1 MDKKGDQRR
10 FMANR
15 APVRVSNATRVREM
29 NEVKNYDRNQ
39 QQRVF
44 DMSKRQVQSES
55 ESIKPIDAKD
65 AGAAFKLQTYISK
78 LQQILSQKSDL
89 FSQLQTSPLTDLDKL
104 KGTTKQAS
112 LLTMLVSKAEFVQSF
127 NEMVAYVSLFFKDI
141 QSDNRVR
148 DRMYAAYFTPLI
160 DQMRQLSENYPQL
173 FATLPPPARAQGG
186 QPPTNSGKVYD
197 LVRRETRDMY
207 SLLNVAAD
215 NIQDGIFRPIG
226 AKDVAEYTRDQNVNA
241 TFSANPAPP
250 GPVVP
255 SMAVRQADQQIAI
268 QQDLQAANQRAAL
281 AQAAEIAAQ
290 NPYDPRGDPELS
302 PQQQQGYT
310 AIQADIATGGLRPN
324 TQFPIRSVADVLALV
339 NDGTIS
345 QQDAVQVIGS
355 TLGLGEKL
363 GVINRQQTIQVSQA
377 ADAGDMNP
385 LSRLIDE
392 VNPAIQMYNDWVQ
405 TRGVLAPAPEDGG
418 RPAPLDPSPR
428 PAPGP
433 ADPPLQMASDADLDD
448 VVRRWVQANNFPADS
463 KIPTADSGKG
473 ELGGDRWRPLFGM
486 ERLLAEGGMRV
497 EVIARLKAA
506 IGRYN
511 ATIPKKKPGKKP
523 KPGGSPAQPQQG
535 QAAAAQPNYDSF
547 QIAQANSAE
556 NRAIVSAILRA
567 EEQKGGLL
575 DSQSQT
581 DADNVLNILERDN
594 QNAFDALMA
603 SQNDDRGLA
612 RMDVVLPLV
621 TAVNSAK
628 RAAARNDGRAEGDY
642 VGLGRVGRKSNA
654 KAFLRGCGVPNDIMY
669 ESMLRHGL
677 HDDSTI
683 EDLEGSGIMD
693 TLRDFGSS
701 VADSASGWYD
711 TIKNNMPT
719 MSDVRRAVGKVVP
732 DSFSDYVPS
741 GLQRTTGDKVK
752 DFFGFGRRQY
762 SPQELDFVPGQMTQF
777 NSAMP
782 VKSQGYGHIH
792 RPMFANEEEQL
803 RAGGRYVRQ
812 DRVIYNLQGGL
823 GMVNPDNEI
832 GAYQVLR
839 MAGEQGRGMSG
850 GLYLPKEYSVQPA
863 GEKEFFGYGVDGDND
878 VFGME
883 GGYGSL
889 KRRLAG
895 GMVNPFAYSR
905 DYHYRP
911 KDQSGYDD
919 QHDFAYGNHEEPVE
933 GAQQA
938 HEEEEEKPV
947 DLDENPNP
955 FRVRNENYKV
965 NTGKMKKVSYKMPNM

>member
-1 MDKKGDQRR
+1 MDKKKGDQRR
-10 FMANR
+10 FLGDR
-15 APVRVSNATRVREM
+15 APPSSARVTNATRVREM
-29 NEVKNYDRNQ
+29 NDVKNYNRNQ

-141 QSDNRVR
+141 QADNRVR

-160 DQMRQLSENYPQL
+160 DQMRNLSENYPQL
-173 FATLPPPARAQGG
+173 FSTLPTPARAQGG
-186 QPPTNSGKVYD
+186 QPATNSGKVYD

-241 TFSANPAPP
+241 VFAANPAPP

-255 SMAVRQADQQIAI
+255 SMAVRQAEQQIQI
-268 QQDLQAANQRAAL
+268 QQDLQSANQRASL
-281 AQAAEIAAQ
+281 AQATEIAAQ

-302 PQQQQGYT
+302 PQLRQGYMS
-310 AIQADIATGGLRPN
+310 IQADIAQGDLDPA
-324 TQFPIRSVADVLALV
+324 TQFPVRSLNDVIQMVDA
-339 NDGTIS
+339 GTI
-345 QQDAVQVIGS
+345 QRQDAQTMVVSI
-355 TLGLGEKL
+355 LGLGQKL
-363 GVINRQQTIQVSQA
+363 GIVTQPQINSVAQQ
-377 ADAGDMNP
+377 ADDGDIAPM
-385 LSRLIDE
+385 SRLIDE
-392 VNPAIQMYNDWVQ
+392 INPAIQMYNDWVIS
-405 TRGVLAPAPEDGG
+405 RGVLAPAPAPDGG

-428 PAPGP
+428 PQQPAGP
-433 ADPPLQMASDADLDD
+433 AEPQLQMATDANLDE
-448 VVRRWVQANNFPADS
+448 VVRDWVRANNFPADS
-463 KIPTADSGKG
+463 KIPSQDSGKG
-473 ELGGDRWRPLFGM
+473 EFGGERWRPLNGM
-486 ERLLAEGGMRV
+486 ERLLADAGMRV
-497 EVIARLKAA
+497 SALARLKAA

-511 ATIPKKKPGKKP
+511 AAIPKKKPGKKP
-523 KPGGSPAQPQQG
+523 KPGGSPAQPAG
-535 QAAAAQPNYDSF
+535 PAQPAYDSF
-547 QIAQANSAE
+547 NIPQANSAE
-556 NRAIVSAILRA
+556 SRGIVAAILRA
-567 EEQKGGLL
+567 EERKGSLL

-581 DADNVLNILERDN
+581 DAESVLTILEQDN
-594 QNAFDALMA
+594 RNAFDALMA
-603 SQNDDRGLA
+603 SQNDDRALA
-612 RMDVVLPLV
+612 RMDVILPLI
-621 TAVNSAK
+621 TAVNGAK
-628 RAAARNDGRAEGDY
+628 RSASRADGRPEGDY
-642 VGLGRVGRKSNA
+642 VGLGMSGGGFFNNLNDFLQQQGIVQPEKTHTLESLAGDA
-654 KAFLRGCGVPNDIMY
+654 LAGAFGYAGN
-669 ESMLRHGL
+669 
-677 HDDSTI
+677 TI
-683 EDLEGSGIMD
+683 
-693 TLRDFGSS
+693 
-701 VADSASGWYD
+701 ADMFTGNV
-711 TIKNNMPT
+711 T
-719 MSDVRRAVGKVVP
+719 GK
-732 DSFSDYVPS
+732 
-741 GLQRTTGDKVK
+741 
-752 DFFGFGRRQY
+752 GRRQY

-782 VKSQGYGHIH
+782 VKSQGYGAIH
-792 RPMFANEEEQL
+792 RPRFANEEEQL
-803 RAGGRYVRQ
+803 RTNGRYIRQ
-812 DRVIYNLQGGL
+812 DRLIYNLQGGL

-839 MAGEQGRGMSG
+839 RAGEVGRGMSG
-850 GLYLPKEYSVQPA
+850 GVYLPKEYSVQPA

-878 VFGME
+878 MFGME

-889 KRRLAG
+889 KRRLSG

-919 QHDFAYGNHEEPVE
+919 QQDFAYGNHEEQDT
-933 GAQQA
+933 QQA

>member
-1 MDKKGDQRR
+1 MENKKGDQRR
-10 FMANR
+10 FLSDR
-15 APVRVSNATRVREM
+15 APPSTARVTNATRVREM
-29 NEVKNYDRNQ
+29 NDVKNYDRNQ

-127 NEMVAYVSLFFKDI
+127 NEMVAYVSLFFKEVNA
-141 QSDNRVR
+141 DNRVR

-160 DQMRQLSENYPQL
+160 DQMRNLSENYPQL
-173 FATLPPPARAQGG
+173 FSTLPTPARAQGG
-186 QPPTNSGKVYD
+186 QPATNSGKVYD

-241 TFSANPAPP
+241 VFAANPSPP

-255 SMAVRQADQQIAI
+255 SMAVRQAEQQIQI
-268 QQDLQAANQRAAL
+268 QQDLQSANQRAAL
-281 AQAAEIAAQ
+281 AQASEIAAQ

-302 PQQQQGYT
+302 PQLRQGYMS
-310 AIQADIATGGLRPN
+310 IQADIATGGLNPAI
-324 TQFPIRSVADVLALV
+324 QFPIRSLNDIIALV
-339 NDGTIS
+339 DNGTIQRNEA
-345 QQDAVQVIGS
+345 QQAVASVIG
-355 TLGLGEKL
+355 LGQKL
-363 GVINRQQTIQVSQA
+363 GIVTQQQILAVSQA
-377 ADAGDMNP
+377 ADAGDASPM
-385 LSRLIDE
+385 SRLIDE
-392 VNPAIQMYNDWVQ
+392 INPAIQMYNDWVIS
-405 TRGVLAPAPEDGG
+405 RGVLAPAQDDGG

-428 PAPGP
+428 PQPAGP
-433 ADPPLQMASDADLDD
+433 ADPQLQMASDANLDE
-448 VVRRWVQANNFPADS
+448 VVRRWVASNNFPVDQKVPS
-463 KIPTADSGKG
+463 QDSGKG
-473 ELGGDRWRPLFGM
+473 EFGGERWRPLNGM
-486 ERLLAEGGMRV
+486 ETILADAGMRASAL
-497 EVIARLKAA
+497 ARLKAA
-506 IGRYN
+506 IARYN

-523 KPGGSPAQPQQG
+523 KPGDSPAGPAGPAQQPR
-535 QAAAAQPNYDSF
+535 PTYDSF
-547 QIAQANSAE
+547 DIAQANSPE
-556 NRAIVSAILRA
+556 NRGIVAAILRA
-567 EEQKGGLL
+567 EEQKGSLL

-581 DADNVLNILERDN
+581 DADNVLTILERDN
-594 QNAFDALMA
+594 RGVFDDIMA
-603 SQNDDRGLA
+603 RENNDRAQA
-612 RMDVVLPLV
+612 RMDTILPLINS
-621 TAVNSAK
+621 VNGSK
-628 RAAARNDGRAEGDY
+628 RAAARSDGRAEGDY
-642 VGLGRVGRKSNA
+642 VGLGRRHHNSNGR
-654 KAFLRGCGVPNDIMY
+654 
-669 ESMLRHGL
+669 
-677 HDDSTI
+677 
-683 EDLEGSGIMD
+683 
-693 TLRDFGSS
+693 
-701 VADSASGWYD
+701 
-711 TIKNNMPT
+711 
-719 MSDVRRAVGKVVP
+719 
-732 DSFSDYVPS
+732 
-741 GLQRTTGDKVK
+741 
-752 DFFGFGRRQY
+752 
-762 SPQELDFVPGQMTQF
+762 ELDFVPGQMTQF

-782 VKSQGYGHIH
+782 VRSQGYGAIH
-792 RPMFANEEEQL
+792 RPRYAEEEEQL
-803 RAGGRYVRQ
+803 RTHGRYIRQ
-812 DRVIYNLQGGL
+812 DRLIYNLQGGL

-839 MAGEQGRGMSG
+839 RAGEVGRGMSG
-850 GLYLPKEYSVQPA
+850 GVYLPKEYNVQPA

-889 KRRLAG
+889 KRRLSG

-905 DYHYRP
+905 DYHYTP

-919 QHDFAYGNHEEPVE
+919 QQDFAYGNHEEPIA
-933 GAQQA
+933 GGQQA

>member
-1 MDKKGDQRR
+1 MDNKKGDQRR

-29 NEVKNYDRNQ
+29 NEVKNYNRNQ

-44 DMSKRQVQSES
+44 DMEKRQVQSES

-112 LLTMLVSKAEFVQSF
+112 LLTMLVSKAEFVQAF
-127 NEMVAYVSLFFKDI
+127 NEMVAYVALFFKDI

-160 DQMRQLSENYPQL
+160 DQMRQLSANYPQL
-173 FATLPPPARAQGG
+173 FSTLPAPGRAAGG

-197 LVRRETRDMY
+197 LVRREMRDMY

-226 AKDVAEYTRDQNVNA
+226 AKDVAEYTRDQNINA
-241 TFSANPAPP
+241 TFSANPPPP

-255 SMAVRQADQQIAI
+255 SMAVKQAERQIQI
-268 QQDLQAANQRAAL
+268 QQEVQTANQQAAL

-302 PQQQQGYT
+302 PEQVAGYT
-310 AIQADIATGGLRPN
+310 AVQADMVLGGLRPE
-324 TQFPIRSVADVLALV
+324 TQFPIRSVADILQLV
-339 NDGTIS
+339 NSGRIS
-345 QQDAVQVIGS
+345 QQEAVQVVAS
-355 TLGLGEKL
+355 VMAMGEKL
-363 GVINRQQTIQVSQA
+363 GVSNRQQTIQVSQA
-377 ADAGDMNP
+377 ADDGDMNP
-385 LSRLIDE
+385 MTRLVDE
-392 VNPAIQMYNDWVQ
+392 INPAIQMYNDWIIS
-405 TRGVLAPAPEDGG
+405 RGVLAPPPEDRG

-433 ADPPLQMASDADLDD
+433 APQQEPQLQMASDGDLDQI
-448 VVRRWVQANNFPADS
+448 VREWVQANNFPADS
-463 KIPTADSGKG
+463 KIPTQDSGKG
-473 ELGGDRWRPLFGM
+473 EFGGERWRPLYGM
-486 ERLLAEGGMRV
+486 ERLLADAGMRASAL
-497 EVIARLKAA
+497 ARIKAA
-506 IGRYN
+506 ISRYN
-511 ATIPKKKPGKKP
+511 AIIPKKKPGKKP
-523 KPGGSPAQPQQG
+523 KPGGSPAQPQPG
-535 QAAAAQPNYDSF
+535 QAGPAQQAQPNYDSF
-547 QIAQANSAE
+547 TIAQANSPE
-556 NRAIVSAILRA
+556 NRGVVAAILRA

-575 DSQSQT
+575 DAQSQT
-581 DADNVLNILERDN
+581 DADNVLTILERDN
-594 QNAFDALMA
+594 RAIYDDVLQRE
-603 SQNDDRGLA
+603 NDDRGQVRL
-612 RMDVVLPLV
+612 DVVLPLIA
-621 TAVNSAK
+621 AVNSSK

-642 VGLGRVGRKSNA
+642 IGLGMSGGEGFWDNLNQYLAPKPQPTLESLGRDALTGLTKYAGNA
-654 KAFLRGCGVPNDIMY
+654 LWDTGK
-669 ESMLRHGL
+669 GL
-677 HDDSTI
+677 FDMF
-683 EDLEGSGIMD
+683 SG
-693 TLRDFGSS
+693 
-701 VADSASGWYD
+701 
-711 TIKNNMPT
+711 N
-719 MSDVRRAVGKVVP
+719 
-732 DSFSDYVPS
+732 
-741 GLQRTTGDKVK
+741 
-752 DFFGFGRRQY
+752 GRRQY

-782 VKSQGYGHIH
+782 VKSQGYGAIH
-792 RPMFANEEEQL
+792 RPKFAWEIEQE

-832 GAYQVLR
+832 GAYQVLQR
-839 MAGEQGRGMSG
+839 AGEVGRGMSG
-850 GLYLPKEYSVQPA
+850 GVYLPKEYSVQPA

-905 DYHYRP
+905 DYHYKN

-919 QHDFAYGNHEEPVE
+919 QNDFAYGNHEEPVE